1 MRENLSRNAQRRKS
15 VYDARVREKTYSVG
29 ESVWYYYPRKYTKK
43 SPKWQRNYV
52 GPYRVVKV
60 IEPVNYVLQKSP
72 KSAPFVVHADKLK
85 KCFSPTTPD
94 WTHSAEENTAP
105 TVEPAA
111 LVPANAEVS
120 TPRKRGRPRKESQ
133 PLPEV
138 ESQTNV
144 EEDAEVEESLTRTPR
159 QRRPP
164 AHLSE
169 YLCHRVQSPDTI
181 YEDPGGHS
189 DLQNGS
195 LQF

>member
-1 MRENLSRNAQRRKS
+1 M
-15 VYDARVREKTYSVG
+15 
-29 ESVWYYYPRKYTKK
+29 
-43 SPKWQRNYV
+43 
-52 GPYRVVKV
+52 KV

-85 KCFSPTTPD
+85 KCFSQSTPD
-94 WTHSAEENTAP
+94 WTHGAERNTTP

-111 LVPANAEVS
+111 PVPTNAEVA

-133 PLPEV
+133 PLPDV

-144 EEDAEVEESLTRTPR
+144 DETTEVQEPITRTHR

-164 AHLSE
+164 VHLGE
-169 YLCHRVQSPDTI
+169 YICRRVQSPDTI
-181 YEDPGGHS
+181 YEDPGGYT